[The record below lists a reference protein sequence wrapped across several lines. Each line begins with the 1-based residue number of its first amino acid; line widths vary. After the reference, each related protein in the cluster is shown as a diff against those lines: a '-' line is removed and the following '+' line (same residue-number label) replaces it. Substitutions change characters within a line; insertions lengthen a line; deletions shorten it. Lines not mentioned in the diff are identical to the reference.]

1 MLCCLMYL
9 LKMLTAERGRNW
21 DSLLKD
27 ADINPSF
34 VLSAENLRM
43 LIKAGSRISVLTFL
57 QIIQTSLQLSGIVC
71 LIIWA

>member
-1 MLCCLMYL
+1 MYL